1 MAISIT
7 FNAVSVVP
15 GGPISVTYTGP
26 GGGGN
31 GISWLDMEQ
40 LNLACAGPLDINSEF
55 GVVLLFMAWWK
66 ARSATLANTGLVVGK
81 TMTVDLANNNAIR
94 VQ

>member
-1 MAISIT
+1 MIAVT
-7 FNAVSVVP
+7 FNSVSVVAN
-15 GGPISVTYTGP
+15 GPINVTYTGSVSGP
-26 GGGGN
+26 GSGVGWP
-31 GISWLDMEQ
+31 SMEVLD
-40 LNLACAGPLDINSEF
+40 LALAGPIDINNEF

-66 ARSATLANTGLVVGK
+66 ARSSNLSNTGLATGK